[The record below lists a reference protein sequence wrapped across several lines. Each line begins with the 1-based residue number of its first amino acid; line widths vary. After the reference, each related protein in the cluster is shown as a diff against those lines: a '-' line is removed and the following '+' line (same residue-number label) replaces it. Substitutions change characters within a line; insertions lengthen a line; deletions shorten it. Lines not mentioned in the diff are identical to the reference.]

1 MSLVK
6 LDNRNTDKNTA
17 HSYLPLYDEL
27 LKNKKETATNILE
40 VGVYGGGSIEL
51 WSKYFLNANIYGV
64 ELNSLD
70 TIGRP
75 IINKKNIILLT
86 KTDAYDLDLLGK
98 FKDIKFDLVLDDGPH
113 SLESQIFFVKHYS
126 KLLKHDGILIIEDI
140 QNIEHFKI
148 LIDNTPDEFKN
159 YIKTYDLRKNKNRY
173 DDLVF
178 SINLNIL

>member
-6 LDNRNTDKNTA
+6 LDNRYTDKNTA

-64 ELNSLD
+64 ELNSLN
-70 TIGRP
+70 TISRP